1 MGVMC
6 DKLDTWWKVASRGFC
21 FYCCGYECD
30 DERRNA
36 RWRENRE
43 FGYGGRYIDNAS
55 PRARYDGR
63 YVDVES
69 GTTVGCWGG
78 RDMNVS
84 ERAVLQATP
93 VVF

>member
-1 MGVMC
+1 MRVQELGM
-6 DKLDTWWKVASRGFC
+6 
-21 FYCCGYECD
+21 
-30 DERRNA
+30 
-36 RWRENRE
+36 
-43 FGYGGRYIDNAS
+43 I
-55 PRARYDGR
+55 GR